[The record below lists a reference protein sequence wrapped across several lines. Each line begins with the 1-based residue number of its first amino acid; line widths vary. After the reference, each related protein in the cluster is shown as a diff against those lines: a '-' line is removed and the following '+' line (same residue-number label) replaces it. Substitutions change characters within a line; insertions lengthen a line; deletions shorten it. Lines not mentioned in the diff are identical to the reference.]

1 MYLVCT
7 QYSEQCMLLVY
18 PVLRILRLFC
28 TSIRFAS
35 SMMILTQDHP
45 RTGHRA
51 IDSVLPPTI
60 QHRRGEPTE
69 YEKETN
75 MVVIVL

>member
-1 MYLVCT
+1 MHVLCT
-7 QYSEQCMLLVY
+7 EYSYSVY
-18 PVLRILRLFC
+18 YFVLYFQ
-28 TSIRFAS
+28 IRFAS